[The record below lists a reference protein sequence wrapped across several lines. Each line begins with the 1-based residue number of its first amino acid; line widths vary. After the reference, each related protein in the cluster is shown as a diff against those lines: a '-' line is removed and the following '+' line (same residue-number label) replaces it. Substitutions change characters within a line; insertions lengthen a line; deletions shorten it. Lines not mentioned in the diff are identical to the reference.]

1 MPTPP
6 LLSER
11 SRPVQVL
18 LAVVAPILLGA
29 VAGILIG
36 VSAGLYILV
45 SVIAAIGAYI
55 AGLEHFG
62 ASAAARRGALAGL
75 LYGAALLITH
85 QIEGSE
91 ELVYLASPPVLL
103 ALLTTGIGALLAALG
118 GSHRAKQEVGEERT
132 IERE

>member
-1 MPTPP
+1 
-6 LLSER
+6 
-11 SRPVQVL
+11 L

-29 VAGILIG
+29 VAGILIS
-36 VSAGLYILV
+36 VSAGLYVLV

-62 ASAAARRGALAGL
+62 ASAAARRGALAGV

-91 ELVYLASPPVLL
+91 ELVYLAEPPVLL

-118 GSHRAKQEVGEERT
+118 GSRRAKQEVGEERT